1 MSDRFQPITMEQL
14 TDWVFTEL
22 EEHNAVFGIPRGA
35 FFVPSEAD
43 RFRQPNYGQIL
54 DTPFG
59 VAAGPHTQM
68 AQNII
73 VAWLVGARFIE
84 LKTVQTLDE
93 LDVNKPCI
101 DLEDEGYNVEWS
113 QELKVYQSFDEYLR
127 AWVLIHALHKKLGF
141 PGDAPGMIFNM
152 SVGYNLEGIL
162 EPNVQ
167 WYLDVM
173 NDASEYLGPYVDIV
187 AEHLPEVRDLE
198 IPTQLSNTMTL
209 STMHGCPP
217 EEIEQITK
225 YLLEERGL
233 HTSVKCN
240 PTLLG
245 ADRVRGIIN
254 DELGFIDVVVPDE
267 AFGHDLKYVDAVP
280 MFHNLKRIA
289 RSRDLTFGLKLSNT
303 LEVENHRTE
312 FPDDDMMYMSG
323 RALHAVTT
331 NLALRLSE
339 EFRGDLLLS
348 FAGGADAFNVTELL
362 RSGMT
367 TITVCSD
374 LLKTGG
380 YLRLPQYLQELN
392 LAFDKTGAAD
402 LVDLAG
408 RTALA
413 EHHFAAFSDMLA
425 AAALGDSGLAFTLAD
440 AHELAAYLG
449 GEWDGPVAEAV
460 HQWAIERDYSEDR
473 AAVLTTLAMRTMA
486 RVNLRTYAQQVREDW
501 RYLKDSF
508 RTDRSKTTRKLG
520 LFDCIEAPC
529 VDECPISQD
538 VPAYMRAVR
547 EGRFDDAVE
556 ITRAD
561 NPVPAILGQVCD
573 HLCETTCIRTHL
585 DQPLAIRDMKRF
597 IMSHEAWPRI
607 PERTAQ
613 ITAKVAIIGAGPA
626 GIAAAQDLALAGASV
641 TIFEAH
647 PYPGGMV
654 GGAIPA
660 YRLPQKQIDQDMAIL
675 DELGVEIRYGQTA
688 GEDFTLE
695 DLRRDGYE
703 QIFVAVGAQL
713 PKYLGVEGEDSEG
726 VIDALRFL
734 RSVREEDPIPV
745 GPRVGV
751 IGAGDTAMDC
761 ARSAWRVGATDV
773 SIIYRRTIDQ
783 MPADREEVD
792 ACIEEG
798 VTIEELANPHA
809 LRIEDG
815 RLAALIATR
824 TEYRG
829 DRDAS
834 GRKIPHD
841 VDDSE
846 FEIPLDT
853 LILAISQHSMLDFFG
868 DEMPALTRRGY
879 IEVDPVTLESSIPGI
894 YAGGDVAAAGPSS
907 IVKAAADGQR
917 AAAAIVASVMGTAIH
932 EPTAAIPAADDLPN
946 LVMRRAHREYRVP
959 VKHTPLTVRNNF
971 NETILTYTTAEAQAE
986 ASRCVDCDTICSLC
1000 VGVCPNLALMTYQ
1013 TDPFTVDLPSFLVE
1027 GGTLVEHGRAPFRVD
1042 QPYQIA
1048 VLSDFCNECGNC
1060 VTACPTSG
1068 EPYRDKPRLYLNRE
1082 EFDAESSNAFM
1093 VRRDGDAAVVL
1104 SKFDG
1109 ATHQLSI
1116 NGTVEY
1122 MSPAV
1127 TATFDRNFDLTS
1139 ATPGTALA
1147 DGDVVSLD
1155 AAATMFAIWKGLRE
1169 SMPQVP
1175 VATDTG
1181 TRIGPPAYVEAQ

>member
-22 EEHNAVFGIPRGA
+22 EEKDSIFGIPRRA
-35 FFVPSEAD
+35 FFTPSETD
-43 RFRQPNYGQIL
+43 RFRQPNYGQTRE
-54 DTPFG
+54 TPFG

-68 AQNII
+68 AQNIV

-127 AWVLIHALHKKLGF
+127 AWVLIHALHHKLGF

-152 SVGYNLEGIL
+152 SVGYDLQGIL
-162 EPNVQ
+162 KPNVQ

-173 NDASEYLGPYVDIV
+173 NDASDHIQPYIDIV
-187 AEHLPEVRDLE
+187 AERYPEIRDIE
-198 IPTQLSNTMTL
+198 IPARVSNTMTL

-217 EEIEQITK
+217 EEIEQITT

-233 HTSVKCN
+233 STSVKCN

-254 DELGFIDVVVPDE
+254 NELGFADVVVPDE
-267 AFGHDLKYVDAVP
+267 AFAHDLKYVDAVP
-280 MFHNLKRIA
+280 MFHNLQRIA
-289 RSRDLTFGLKLSNT
+289 RKEGLTFGLKLSNT
-303 LEVENHRTE
+303 LEVENHRMA
-312 FPDDDMMYMSG
+312 FPDDDMMYLSG
-323 RALHAVTT
+323 RALHAVTA

-339 EFRGDLLLS
+339 EFRGDMLLS
-348 FAGGADAFNVTELL
+348 FAGGADAFNVTDLL

-380 YLRLPQYLQELN
+380 YLRMPQYLEELN
-392 LAFDKTGAAD
+392 QGLDKTDACD
-402 LVDLAG
+402 LTDLIG

-413 EHHFAAFSDMLA
+413 EHHFAAFAEMLTA
-425 AAALGDSGLAFTLAD
+425 AVLVDSGLAFGHDHAHDLTVYLA
-440 AHELAAYLG
+440 
-449 GEWDGPVAEAV
+449 GEWQRPIADIVRAWAV
-460 HQWAIERDYSEDR
+460 DRGYGEERADTLTAI
-473 AAVLTTLAMRTMA
+473 TMRTLA
-486 RVNLRTYAQQVREDW
+486 RVNLRGYAQAVREDW
-501 RYLKDSF
+501 RYRNESF
-508 RTDRSKTTRKLG
+508 RTDRSKTDRKLG

-529 VDECPISQD
+529 VDECPVSQD

-561 NPVPAILGQVCD
+561 NPVPSILGRVCD

-597 IMSHEAWPRI
+597 IMSHETWPRI
-607 PERTAQ
+607 PERSAPTG
-613 ITAKVAIIGAGPA
+613 TKVAIIGAGPA
-626 GIAAAQDLALAGASV
+626 GIAAAEELGIAGISS
-641 TIFEAH
+641 TIFETHA
-647 PYPGGMV
+647 YPGGMV
-654 GGAIPA
+654 GGAIPE
-660 YRLPQKQIDQDMAIL
+660 YRLPQEEIDKDVAVIL
-675 DELGVEIRYGQTA
+675 ELGVEIRYGQTA
-688 GEDFTLE
+688 GKDFSLE
-695 DLRRDGYE
+695 DLRDEGFDRV
-703 QIFVAVGAQL
+703 FVAVGAQL

-726 VIDALRFL
+726 VIDALSFL

-783 MPADREEVD
+783 MPADLEEVH
-792 ACIEEG
+792 ACQEEG
-798 VTIEELANPHA
+798 ITIEELASPSGLH
-809 LRIEDG
+809 IEDG
-815 RLAALIATR
+815 KLAGLIATK

-841 VDDSE
+841 ISDSD

-853 LILAISQHSMLDFFG
+853 LILAISQHSLLDFFG
-868 DEMPALTRRGY
+868 DSAPTLTSRGY
-879 IEVDPVTLESSIPGI
+879 IEVDPTTMETSIPGV
-894 YAGGDVAAAGPSS
+894 YAGGDDAADGPSS
-907 IVKAAADGQR
+907 IVKAAADGMA
-917 AAAAIVASVMGTAIH
+917 AAAAIIAATTGNIDDVSV
-932 EPTAAIPAADDLPN
+932 AIPTTDDVQG
-946 LVMRRAHREYRVP
+946 LVVRRAHREYRVP
-959 VKHTPLTVRNNF
+959 ATFTPLTVRNNF
-971 NETILTYTTAEAQAE
+971 NETMLRYTTEEAQTE
-986 ASRCVDCDTICSLC
+986 AGRCVDCDTICSLC
-1000 VGVCPNLALMTYQ
+1000 VGVCPNMALMTYESEA
-1013 TDPFTVDLPSFLVE
+1013 FAAELPSFTVEDGVLVE
-1027 GGTLVEHGRAPFRVD
+1027 QGRTAFRVD

-1068 EPYRDKPRLYLNRE
+1068 KPYQDKPRLYLDQA
-1082 EFDAESSNAFM
+1082 EFEAESSNAFM
-1093 VRRDGDAAVVL
+1093 VRRDGDDVVVTAR
-1104 SKFDG
+1104 FAG
-1109 ATHQLSI
+1109 ETHRLSI
-1116 NGTVEY
+1116 NGSVEY
-1122 MSPAV
+1122 SSPAV
-1127 TATFDRNFDLTS
+1127 SASFDESFALLS
-1139 ATPGTALA
+1139 ATLGSDTS
-1147 DGDVVSLD
+1147 DGDEISVE
-1155 AAATMFAIWKGLRE
+1155 AAATMFALWTGLDA
-1169 SMPQVP
+1169 SMPEVP
-1175 VATDTG
+1175 FASEGG
-1181 TRIGPPAYVEAQ
+1181 TRIAAPTFDG